1 MEKLGNEDEIIEFI
15 ENLSIKTFQKY
26 QDQYLKE
33 TGNEPLEDDEDSESY
48 EAGFLAWIFV
58 NKMNRD

>member
-1 MEKLGNEDEIIEFI
+1 MEAENEIIEFI
-15 ENLSIKTFQKY
+15 ENLSIKVFEKY
-26 QDQYLKE
+26 KAEYRKQTKKE
-33 TGNEPLEDDEDSESY
+33 PMEDEAMDIY

>member
-1 MEKLGNEDEIIEFI
+1 MEKLANEDEIIEFI
-15 ENLSIKTFQKY
+15 QNLSIKTFQKY

-33 TGNEPLEDDEDSESY
+33 TGNESLEDDEDNESY

-58 NKMNRD
+58 NKMNRE